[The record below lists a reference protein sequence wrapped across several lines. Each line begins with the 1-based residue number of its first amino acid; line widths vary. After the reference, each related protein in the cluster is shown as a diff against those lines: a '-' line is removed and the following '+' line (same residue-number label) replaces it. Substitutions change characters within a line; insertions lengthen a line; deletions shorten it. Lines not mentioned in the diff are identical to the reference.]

1 MTFPAMNAQR
11 LTNVIEEITAK
22 LNDEG
27 IHLTDELR
35 TRLLHEQ
42 NQATKCI
49 HAWKSHLLR
58 TIVQDNAKQ
67 DILANVDRGSMLM
80 IMDWA
85 MKFQPMKFREQMVD
99 FFGKRGRSWHVTCV
113 IKGGDYSGDQRV
125 EVETF
130 VHLFDACIQDW
141 FSIASIVEHTLKVV
155 KMEDP
160 QITNVYLRSDN
171 AGCYHNTELLL
182 SLQALSA
189 RHGIV
194 VVRYDFSDP
203 QSGKDVCDRRIA
215 SMKTHI
221 RRWVNEGHDVTT
233 AEEKKVALESHGG
246 VRGCRFAVV
255 EINKTKMNAEVCK
268 IPGISFLNNFHFY
281 EDGVRSWKAYQ
292 IGKGHFY
299 SYASVVTRAQED
311 TGLKVLVPFS
321 SQPGCLGEI
330 AVHSSAKSHKA
341 DGLFSCVEQGC
352 VKMFS
357 TFDNL
362 QQHLD
367 AERHVFMEEQD
378 TAYDVIKK
386 WASILSSVSLQK
398 QGSVPPVKKTL
409 RRYRCIW

>member
-1 MTFPAMNAQR
+1 
-11 LTNVIEEITAK
+11 
-22 LNDEG
+22 
-27 IHLTDELR
+27 
-35 TRLLHEQ
+35 
-42 NQATKCI
+42 
-49 HAWKSHLLR
+49 
-58 TIVQDNAKQ
+58 
-67 DILANVDRGSMLM
+67 
-80 IMDWA
+80 

-233 AEEKKVALESHGG
+233 AEEMKVALESHGG

-281 EDGVRSWKAYQ
+281 EDDVRSWKAYQ

-330 AVHSSAKSHKA
+330 AVQMVCFPVWNRDVSRCS
-341 DGLFSCVEQGC
+341 
-352 VKMFS
+352 
-357 TFDNL
+357 
-362 QQHLD
+362 QHLTT
-367 AERHVFMEEQD
+367 FSN
-378 TAYDVIKK
+378 I
-386 WASILSSVSLQK
+386 
-398 QGSVPPVKKTL
+398 
-409 RRYRCIW
+409 